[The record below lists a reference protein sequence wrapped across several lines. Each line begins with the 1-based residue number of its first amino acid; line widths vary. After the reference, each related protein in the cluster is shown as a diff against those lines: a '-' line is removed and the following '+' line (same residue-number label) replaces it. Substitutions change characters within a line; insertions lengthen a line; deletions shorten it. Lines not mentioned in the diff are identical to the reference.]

1 MFIMVFLKIFSYNM
15 ISYTVNMN
23 LIFNYRNIRI

>member
-1 MFIMVFLKIFSYNM
+1 LKIFSYNM

>member
-1 MFIMVFLKIFSYNM
+1 MVFFKIFSYNM